1 MDAAGKIAPIDL
13 LNAELPH
20 IFIICKKKKKKKM
33 AGSAESDKAK

>member
-1 MDAAGKIAPIDL
+1 MDAAGKMAPIDL

-20 IFIICKKKKKKKM
+20 IFIICKKKKKD

>member
-1 MDAAGKIAPIDL
+1 MDAAGKMAPIDL

-20 IFIICKKKKKKKM
+20 IFIICKKEKKKD